1 MGYKN
6 SDNTNNKFS
15 RKSMSPS
22 FTGGKGRK
30 TVGKKV
36 KKTIPRKTVNWSSY
50 DVNSDSNEDSD
61 EESENENE
69 NENDSDND
77 DEDDDETE
85 HHHLDGLYSLMG
97 KRPHDSSSNGDDDDD
112 DDDDNNNKNIFSST
126 SSDGDSNE
134 AMFSSSDD
142 DSDVDFVKLQA
153 QQKAHALKIAKA
165 RKGLKSKPKNE
176 SNDNAIASSSE
187 SESNSESDNE
197 EDDDDVVSLKK
208 LKPRKK
214 SFLKYGRRR
223 SDAVLPDINFKF
235 EFDTGENDELEAGN
249 QETHI
254 KEPEE
259 EDIGEEVDYSPENP
273 VDSNNV
279 PSLEFEF
286 DHHLIEVPKINEEEL
301 NSDEDYEID
310 DNELLATLQAE
321 NDAEEFLPPI
331 TKGNSQPQR
340 NDSLISSTIEEE
352 ENDNDNEEAS
362 KGGDGDD
369 DDDDDDDDDENDP
382 FLKEE
387 EKYLVNEFE
396 TNGFD
401 ENEEDED
408 EDDLHTFDSDFSTT
422 NRIVNSFK
430 GIGEDRSKPI
440 VKYESSVSGGSD
452 YDEDDYI
459 DLINFDVPLFD
470 DKNGHLDGGKKNSH
484 HKGNTDKLKKD
495 KVKQR
500 ANSNHNSD
508 EDDDSYLWNYF
519 FSSDNDSSSEETDD
533 KNNSKTVNKSRKNK
547 KNKKALTNNAI
558 TGADELFE
566 QIENDNTFKSKS
578 KSNHH
583 GNSLYKAYS
592 DSPMTIQDLEAEIR
606 AGADDDD
613 DDDDDY
619 DSSESTDVDES
630 LPKSSSNNNLV
641 GSSKKA
647 TEVLSSKTADYR
659 PPKLGSWVTVDCKPF
674 GVIDGLSTRTL
685 QLNKSQEPRSA
696 AQSGTSHSTS
706 IVNSS
711 NGSGLGLPTT
721 SIASSLAANPRKS
734 IVVGPTNVPSLMI
747 SSDDLALGLDELLNV
762 SELDNDDEN
771 DVKIW
776 RDFNNNQNKK
786 KIPLGAFRNKSVL
799 YNNHIYQDDQHH
811 HLHRR
816 NSNADKKFNGSGHI
830 KKQQPIRRQ
839 SQSKIERRRASIV
852 EAVSQGYRP
861 TKSGLFSETAL
872 ADVEELLGD
881 DRDLMELIQGL

>member
-36 KKTIPRKTVNWSSY
+36 KKTIPRKTVTWSSY
-50 DVNSDSNEDSD
+50 NVNSDSNEDSD
-61 EESENENE
+61 EDI
-69 NENDSDND
+69 ENDSDDD
-77 DEDDDETE
+77 DEDEDEDEDDETE
-85 HHHLDGLYSLMG
+85 HHHLDGLYSLIG
-97 KRPHDSSSNGDDDDD
+97 KKPQDSSSNDDDEDEK
-112 DDDDNNNKNIFSST
+112 NNKNIFSST
-126 SSDGDSNE
+126 SSDGDSDE

-153 QQKAHALKIAKA
+153 QQKAHALKVARA

-176 SNDNAIASSSE
+176 SNDNAIASSSDSE
-187 SESNSESDNE
+187 SEPQSDSDNE
-197 EDDDDVVSLKK
+197 DDVASMKK
-208 LKPRKK
+208 LKPRKT

-235 EFDTGENDELEAGN
+235 EFDTGENEEVDADH
-249 QETHI
+249 QQTHI
-254 KEPEE
+254 REPEE
-259 EDIGEEVDYSPENP
+259 EDIGEEVDYSPEIP
-273 VDSNNV
+273 VDSTNV

-286 DHHLIEVPKINEEEL
+286 DHHLIDVPKINEEEL

-321 NDAEEFLPPI
+321 NDADEFLPPI
-331 TKGNSQPQR
+331 IKENDQPHR
-340 NDSLISSTIEEE
+340 NDSLISSSIEEE
-352 ENDNDNEEAS
+352 EERNN
-362 KGGDGDD
+362 G
-369 DDDDDDDDDENDP
+369 DDDDDDENDP

-401 ENEEDED
+401 ENENEEED

-440 VKYESSVSGGSD
+440 VKYESSASGGSD

-470 DKNGHLDGGKKNSH
+470 DKNGSIGNGTKSSH
-484 HKGNTDKLKKD
+484 HKGDSDKLKKD
-495 KVKQR
+495 KIKQR
-500 ANSNHNSD
+500 SNSNHNSD

-519 FSSDNDSSSEETDD
+519 FSSDNESSSEEADE
-533 KNNSKTVNKSRKNK
+533 KNNNPKPVIKNRKNK
-547 KNKKALTNNAI
+547 QNKKALSTKAI

-566 QIENDNTFKSKS
+566 QIENDNTFKSKT
-578 KSNHH
+578 KPIHH

-592 DSPMTIQDLEAEIR
+592 DSPMTIQELG
-606 AGADDDD
+606 AGLGVGSDDDD
-613 DDDDDY
+613 NY

-630 LPKSSSNNNLV
+630 LPKSSSNNSLV

-696 AQSGTSHSTS
+696 VQSGASHSTS
-706 IVNSS
+706 IVNSP
-711 NGSGLGLPTT
+711 NGAGLPTT
-721 SIASSLAANPRKS
+721 SSMASSLATNSRKS
-734 IVVGPTNVPSLMI
+734 IVVGPTNASLMI

-799 YNNHIYQDDQHH
+799 YNNHIYQDNDNNH
-811 HLHRR
+811 HLNHRH
-816 NSNADKKFNGSGHI
+816 SNVDKKFNGSGHI

-872 ADVEELLGD
+872 ADVEELFGD